1 MKKLLLVACLLQA
14 GCQSSTHQA
23 GSTDTGVDDNGAPGS
38 DRYSI
43 QQDHAPQA
51 DRVRMQQLP
60 QPSPRSET
68 RSRYGNGPT
77 YRVWGITYEV
87 MDSAE
92 GYLEDGIASWY
103 GAKFHGHRTSSGE
116 PYDMYQLSAAHKT
129 LPLPSWARVTNLDN
143 GKSTIVRVN
152 DRGPFHPDR
161 VIDLSWAAAVKLDI
175 DQRGT
180 GRVRVEALTPEP
192 ARASTTVTAA
202 STSPPPP
209 AISGLFLQV
218 GAFSQARSAQQLQ
231 QELQQLFSWPVAIR
245 SQNSIHRVW
254 LGPFSNEQE
263 RLSARQSLTAA
274 GYPSPVNTSSP

>member
-1 MKKLLLVACLLQA
+1 MKTLLFVACLVLA
-14 GCQSSTHQA
+14 GCQTSPYQASSA
-23 GSTDTGVDDNGAPGS
+23 GSGADDNGAPGS

-43 QQDHAPQA
+43 QQDHAPEA

-60 QPSPRSET
+60 QPTPRSEAL
-68 RSRYGNGPT
+68 SRYGNGPT

-87 MDSAE
+87 MDSAD

-116 PYDMYQLSAAHKT
+116 SYDMYQLSAAHKT

-180 GRVRVEALTPEP
+180 GRVRVEALSTEP
-192 ARASTTVTAA
+192 NQQSQSVMAA
-202 STSPPPP
+202 STSPPP
-209 AISGLFLQV
+209 AASNGLFLQV
-218 GAFSQARSAQQLQ
+218 GAFSQTDSAQQLQ
-231 QELQQLFSWPVAIR
+231 EELNQRFSWPVAIR
-245 SQNSIHRVW
+245 SQNNIHRVW
-254 LGPFSNEQE
+254 LGPFANEQE
-263 RLSARQSLTAA
+263 RLNARQSLTAA
-274 GYPSPVNTSSP
+274 GYPSPVNTSNP

>member
-1 MKKLLLVACLLQA
+1 MKKLLLVACLMQV
-14 GCQSSTHQA
+14 GCQSSPYQA
-23 GSTDTGVDDNGAPGS
+23 PSSNTGADDNGAPGS

-77 YRVWGITYEV
+77 YRVWGIAYEV
-87 MDSAE
+87 MDSAD
-92 GYLEDGIASWY
+92 GYIEDGIASWY

-116 PYDMYQLSAAHKT
+116 TYDMYQLSAAHKT

-161 VIDLSWAAAVKLDI
+161 LIDLSWAAAVKLDI

-180 GRVRVEALTPEP
+180 GRVRVEALTPES
-192 ARASTTVTAA
+192 AQATTTVMAA
-202 STSPPPP
+202 STSPPP
-209 AISGLFLQV
+209 AATNGLFLQV
-218 GAFSQARSAQQLQ
+218 AAFGQTDSAQQLQ
-231 QELQQLFSWPVAIR
+231 EELKQRFPWPVAIR
-245 SQNSIHRVW
+245 SQSNIHRVW

-274 GYPSPVNTSSP
+274 GYPSPVNTSNP